1 MPRYTVKVGHYLI
14 LETTFSIK
22 APERQRARELAHTMD
37 ERGTF
42 GSIAW
47 EVRDA
52 SVGGWKDVHRSIE
65 IETVQ
70 EVQECG

>member
-14 LETTFSIK
+14 LETTFSIE

-42 GSIAW
+42 DSIAW
-47 EVRDA
+47 EVKDA
-52 SVGGWKDVHRSIE
+52 SVGGWTDVHRSIE
-65 IETVQ
+65 IETVE
-70 EVQECG
+70 EVQE